1 MKKITIIA
9 GHYGV
14 GKTNIAVALA
24 MELRKEAG
32 KAAIAD
38 LDIVNPYFRVAD
50 NASMLR
56 EHDIVAL
63 IPPYANTNVD
73 IPTLPESF
81 RTVFDT
87 DIPSVLDVGG
97 DDDGAIVL
105 AAYTAEIE
113 ACGYDMYCVINMYRP
128 MIAEP
133 AGAAAYLAEME
144 KSSGLRFTGLI
155 NNSNLGEETTVQ
167 TVLDSLPYAEEV
179 SRLTGLPVVMTTAL
193 SRLSPG
199 LDSVRGIKYIENTTK
214 QLF

>member
-24 MELRKEAG
+24 LELRKEAG

-133 AGAAAYLAEME
+133 AGAAAPLPG
-144 KSSGLRFTGLI
+144 SGTPPPRGGTR
-155 NNSNLGEETTVQ
+155 
-167 TVLDSLPYAEEV
+167 A
-179 SRLTGLPVVMTTAL
+179 SRPAA
-193 SRLSPG
+193 
-199 LDSVRGIKYIENTTK
+199 
-214 QLF
+214 FC

>member
-105 AAYTAEIE
+105 AAYTA
-113 ACGYDMYCVINMYRP
+113 
-128 MIAEP
+128 
-133 AGAAAYLAEME
+133 
-144 KSSGLRFTGLI
+144 
-155 NNSNLGEETTVQ
+155 
-167 TVLDSLPYAEEV
+167 
-179 SRLTGLPVVMTTAL
+179 
-193 SRLSPG
+193 
-199 LDSVRGIKYIENTTK
+199 
-214 QLF
+214 